1 MYKDYFKIAY
11 QSLKRRKMRTFLT
24 LLGIVIGIAAVISL
38 VSLGQGLQDAID
50 EQFES
55 IGTDKLFIQPK
66 SSFGFSAGGSLQNQ
80 LTTKDEKFLESISG
94 VKAVAGYTMTSGK
107 IEFQGA
113 TKYYLVVSISQDS
126 SKLKLVADT
135 MGIDYIKGRSLASN
149 DKQATT
155 IGYNF
160 YTQKLFNNRNV
171 DVGDRLIINDK
182 KFYVV
187 GIHEPIGNP
196 EDDRMIMIGE
206 SQFREIFNMPN
217 RVDAII
223 VQVDKD
229 KDLRVMA
236 NLVNKE
242 LARHRDVKLG
252 KEDFTVDTPEDILNS
267 LGTILNIVQAVF
279 IGIALVSLFV
289 GSVGITNTMY
299 TSVLE
304 RHKEI
309 GIMKAIGA
317 KNSDIFKLF
326 LIESGMIGL
335 VGGIIG
341 VIIGIMMAKSVE
353 IISTAALGKSFLIA
367 HLSWQL
373 IIGSLLFAFILGS
386 LVGSLPAKSASELQA
401 VDTLRDE

>member
-50 EQFES
+50 EQFAS
-55 IGTDKLFIQPK
+55 IGTDKIFIQPK
-66 SSFGFSAGGSLQNQ
+66 SSMGLMTGGNLQNQ
-80 LTTKDEKFLESISG
+80 LTTKDTEFLQSISG
-94 VKAVAGYTMTSGK
+94 VKEVADFSYTSGK
-107 IEFQGA
+107 VEFQGV
-113 TKYYLVVSISQDS
+113 TKYFMIVYVPQETGKLRLVSDM
-126 SKLKLVADT
+126 
-135 MGIDYIKGRSLASN
+135 MGIDYLQGRAIESN
-149 DKQATT
+149 DKQSATV
-155 IGYNF
+155 GYHF
-160 YTQKLFNNRNV
+160 YTQGLFDNQNM
-171 DVGDRLIINDK
+171 DVGDRIIINDK
-182 KFYVV
+182 KFTVV
-187 GIHEPIGNP
+187 GVHEPLGNP
-196 EDDRMIMIGE
+196 EDDRQIIIGE
-206 SQFREIFNMPN
+206 SQFREIFNMPE
-217 RVDAII
+217 RVDAIV

-236 NLVNKE
+236 DLITKE
-242 LARHRDVKLG
+242 LARHRDVKVG
-252 KEDFTVDTPEDILNS
+252 KEDFEVNTPEDILES

-373 IIGSLLFAFILGS
+373 IIGALLFAFILGS